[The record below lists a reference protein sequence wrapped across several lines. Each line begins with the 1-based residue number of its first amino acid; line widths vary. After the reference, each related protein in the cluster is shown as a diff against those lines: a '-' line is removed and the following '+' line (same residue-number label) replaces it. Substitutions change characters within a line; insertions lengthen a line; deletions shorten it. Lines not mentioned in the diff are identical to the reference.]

1 MSGTARSPRAGRK
14 ASTVSDRVR
23 ELLHTSFEK
32 LAASAD
38 PEAQVVLRDWPSLVE
53 ALDEE

>member
-1 MSGTARSPRAGRK
+1 M
-14 ASTVSDRVR
+14 SDRVR

-32 LAASAD
+32 LAASTD